1 MNVTGIIAEYNP
13 FHMGHLHQIKYIK
26 EKLQSDYI
34 VIAMSGDFVQRG
46 APGLLPKHIRAE
58 MALRCGADLV
68 LELPVQFSSASAEF
82 FAHGGVSLLNGLGIV
97 DQICFGSEEG
107 DTKGMLLAAKIL
119 NQEPAEYQELL
130 QAYLKKGMSFPAAR
144 SKALNG
150 YLSLLPG
157 STQQTVSPELLSS
170 PNNILGIEYCRAI
183 LSLNSHIKPV
193 TLKRKG
199 SGYHENTLSEGQ
211 LPSASAIRH
220 FLQKAEDLSPARE
233 MLPKPAFALL
243 QQAFL
248 HGEYVTED
256 DLDLLLHYRLLSSS
270 AEDLASCADLSPQLA
285 DRIRNQLNYYQG
297 FAQFAE
303 LLKTK
308 ELTRTRIQRALLH
321 LLLNIK
327 ETPREAGYC
336 RILGFRKDS
345 ALLLSEMKKNSSL
358 PLLTKMADAKKLLS
372 PMDLKLLD
380 TNTEASNI
388 YESILCHKTGRA
400 FRHEY
405 QKQIVIL

>member
-1 MNVTGIIAEYNP
+1 
-13 FHMGHLHQIKYIK
+13 
-26 EKLQSDYI
+26 
-34 VIAMSGDFVQRG
+34 
-46 APGLLPKHIRAE
+46 
-58 MALRCGADLV
+58 
-68 LELPVQFSSASAEF
+68 
-82 FAHGGVSLLNGLGIV
+82 
-97 DQICFGSEEG
+97 
-107 DTKGMLLAAKIL
+107 
-119 NQEPAEYQELL
+119 
-130 QAYLKKGMSFPAAR
+130 
-144 SKALNG
+144 
-150 YLSLLPG
+150 
-157 STQQTVSPELLSS
+157 
-170 PNNILGIEYCRAI
+170 
-183 LSLNSHIKPV
+183 
-193 TLKRKG
+193 
-199 SGYHENTLSEGQ
+199 
-211 LPSASAIRH
+211 
-220 FLQKAEDLSPARE
+220 
-233 MLPKPAFALL
+233 MLPEPAFALL

-270 AEDLASCADLSPQLA
+270 AEELASCADLSPQLA

-345 ALLLSEMKKNSSL
+345 ALLLSKMKKNSSL
-358 PLLTKMADAKKLLS
+358 PLLTKTADAKKLLS
-372 PMDLKLLD
+372 SEDLKLLD

>member
-1 MNVTGIIAEYNP
+1 MC
-13 FHMGHLHQIKYIK
+13 
-26 EKLQSDYI
+26 
-34 VIAMSGDFVQRG
+34 
-46 APGLLPKHIRAE
+46 IR
-58 MALRCGADLV
+58 D
-68 LELPVQFSSASAEF
+68 S
-82 FAHGGVSLLNGLGIV
+82 
-97 DQICFGSEEG
+97 
-107 DTKGMLLAAKIL
+107 
-119 NQEPAEYQELL
+119 
-130 QAYLKKGMSFPAAR
+130 
-144 SKALNG
+144 
-150 YLSLLPG
+150 
-157 STQQTVSPELLSS
+157 
-170 PNNILGIEYCRAI
+170 
-183 LSLNSHIKPV
+183 
-193 TLKRKG
+193 
-199 SGYHENTLSEGQ
+199 
-211 LPSASAIRH
+211 
-220 FLQKAEDLSPARE
+220 
-233 MLPKPAFALL
+233 
-243 QQAFL
+243 
-248 HGEYVTED
+248 
-256 DLDLLLHYRLLSSS
+256 
-270 AEDLASCADLSPQLA
+270 LASCADLSPQLA
-285 DRIRNQLNYYQG
+285 DRIHNQLNYYQG

>member
-1 MNVTGIIAEYNP
+1 M
-13 FHMGHLHQIKYIK
+13 Q
-26 EKLQSDYI
+26 
-34 VIAMSGDFVQRG
+34 
-46 APGLLPKHIRAE
+46 
-58 MALRCGADLV
+58 
-68 LELPVQFSSASAEF
+68 
-82 FAHGGVSLLNGLGIV
+82 
-97 DQICFGSEEG
+97 
-107 DTKGMLLAAKIL
+107 
-119 NQEPAEYQELL
+119 
-130 QAYLKKGMSFPAAR
+130 KK
-144 SKALNG
+144 
-150 YLSLLPG
+150 
-157 STQQTVSPELLSS
+157 
-170 PNNILGIEYCRAI
+170 
-183 LSLNSHIKPV
+183 
-193 TLKRKG
+193 
-199 SGYHENTLSEGQ
+199 
-211 LPSASAIRH
+211 
-220 FLQKAEDLSPARE
+220 
-233 MLPKPAFALL
+233 
-243 QQAFL
+243 
-248 HGEYVTED
+248 
-256 DLDLLLHYRLLSSS
+256 
-270 AEDLASCADLSPQLA
+270 LA

-388 YESILCHKTGRA
+388 YDSIADAKKLLSPMDLKLLDTNTEASNIYESILCHKTGRA